1 MGIFK
6 RLLFGKPPLRIT
18 VPVLG
23 ECLLMET
30 KRGSYW
36 EVETEVSTKPFTLM
50 IETTGSAAPTTLQVA
65 FFKQFCEAPT
75 MAFHRAKGLLVPGYE
90 DWTRQ
95 QFPQRWEDA
104 FDFVG
109 MTVPLDGNE
118 RNPWDLSFECLRDRG
133 RHHFCCTFEQGNPKS
148 LQIDG

>member
-1 MGIFK
+1 MPSHGDEA
-6 RLLFGKPPLRIT
+6 RELLGS
-18 VPVLG
+18 G
-23 ECLLMET
+23 D
-30 KRGSYW
+30 RGLHKALYADDRDNR
-36 EVETEVSTKPFTLM
+36 KC
-50 IETTGSAAPTTLQVA
+50 SANDSQVA